1 MLKGASIFAGL
12 ALVLAICGCEDVG
25 VVGGSGAS
33 ESAQRGAQVIVRSG
47 CATCHTIP
55 GIPNADGK
63 VGPPLTSFGGQ
74 RFIAGTLQN
83 THDNLVL
90 WLKDP
95 QAVLPGNAMPNVGL
109 TDEEATDVAGY
120 LETLR

>member
-1 MLKGASIFAGL
+1 MLKGAGILAG
-12 ALVLAICGCEDVG
+12 LVLALPLCGCEDIG
-25 VVGGSGAS
+25 HATS
-33 ESAQRGAQVIVRSG
+33 ESAQRGAQVIMQSG

-55 GIPNADGK
+55 GIPNADGR
-63 VGPPLTSFGGQ
+63 VGPPLSRFGGQ

-109 TDEEATDVAGY
+109 SDEEAAAVASY
-120 LETLR
+120 LETLQ

>member
-1 MLKGASIFAGL
+1 MLKSAGTFAGL
-12 ALVLAICGCEDVG
+12 ALVLAICGCEDIVRDP
-25 VVGGSGAS
+25 S
-33 ESAQRGAQVIVRSG
+33 ESPHPGAQVIMRSG

-55 GIPNADGK
+55 GIPNADGR
-63 VGPPLTSFGGQ
+63 VGPPLTQFGGQ

-83 THDNLVL
+83 THHNLVL

-109 TDEEATDVAGY
+109 SEEEAVAVAGY

>member
-1 MLKGASIFAGL
+1 MLKAASTFVGL
-12 ALVLAICGCEDVG
+12 ALVLAICGCEDITRDTSENTHPG
-25 VVGGSGAS
+25 V
-33 ESAQRGAQVIVRSG
+33 QVIMRSG

-63 VGPPLTSFGGQ
+63 VGPPLTHIGGQ

-83 THDNLVL
+83 TRDNLVL

-95 QAVLPGNAMPNVGL
+95 QAVRPGSAMPNVGL
-109 TDEEATDVAGY
+109 SEEEAVAAADY
-120 LETLR
+120 LETLQ

>member
-1 MLKGASIFAGL
+1 MLKGASTFAGL
-12 ALVLAICGCEDVG
+12 TLVLAICGCEDIG
-25 VVGGSGAS
+25 RDTS
-33 ESAQRGAQVIVRSG
+33 ESGHPGAQVIMRSG

-55 GIPNADGK
+55 GIANADGR
-63 VGPPLTSFGGQ
+63 VGPPLTHFGGQ

-83 THDNLVL
+83 THENLVL

-109 TDEEATDVAGY
+109 SDEEAVAVAGY